1 MLLVGTCVLTKLHKK
16 RQGTKK
22 KRKDKELS
30 FFEGG
35 RNRPSKIQVHS
46 VSVAKRV
53 LSILIYNIL
62 SWNFTK
68 GGKVHKA
75 TILRKLEIQSKKFTI
90 LHISSFLILALFEN
104 YCPSKA
110 DQK

>member
-1 MLLVGTCVLTKLHKK
+1 MFLLNCTI
-16 RQGTKK
+16 
-22 KRKDKELS
+22 KDKELS

-46 VSVAKRV
+46 VSVAKMM

-62 SWNFTK
+62 SWDFTKK

-75 TILRKLEIQSKKFTI
+75 IILRKLEIQSKKFKI
-90 LHISSFLILALFEN
+90 LHISSFLILALFAN